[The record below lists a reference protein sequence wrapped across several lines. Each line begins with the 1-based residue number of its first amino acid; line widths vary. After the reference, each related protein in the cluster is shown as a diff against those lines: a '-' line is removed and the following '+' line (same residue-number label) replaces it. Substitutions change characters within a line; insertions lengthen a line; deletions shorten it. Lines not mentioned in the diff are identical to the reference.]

1 MYRRAKVTEDAI
13 IAAADTKGEILSV
26 LVTAGASA
34 AVVSIYDGQSAAGTL
49 IHQIKTST
57 SVADT
62 NLFLTYVNGLF
73 VDVDAN
79 TANCVI
85 VYDGA
90 GK

>member
-1 MYRRAKVTEDAI
+1 MYRRAKVTEDAA
-13 IAAADTKGEILSV
+13 IAAEDTKGDILSV

-34 AVVSIYDGQSAAGTL
+34 TVVSIYDGQSAAGTL

-57 SVADT
+57 SVSDT
-62 NLFLTYVNGLF
+62 NLFLPYVNGIF

-79 TANCVI
+79 TANCVL